1 MNRIDAAAISLGL
14 AAVGFGIVLLLAP
27 QLAAPVIQPILA
39 LILAAAGTIGLLL
52 TRGRSTKKKTR
63 KELT

>member
-1 MNRIDAAAISLGL
+1 MRLDVASISLGL
-14 AAVGFGIVLLLAP
+14 VAVGFGVVLLLSQHIATP
-27 QLAAPVIQPILA
+27 AIQPILA

-52 TRGRSTKKKTR
+52 TRGQSTKKKTR

>member
-1 MNRIDAAAISLGL
+1 MRLDVASISLGL
-14 AAVGFGIVLLLAP
+14 VAVGFGLVLLLSQHIATP
-27 QLAAPVIQPILA
+27 AIQPILA